1 MSCSGTH
8 TGRCSHH
15 DRRETERR
23 ESQRSAPQF
32 LPPPPGSH
40 APLHGS
46 RGAAPRLPPS
56 PSPRRCRRCKSLFA
70 AAPPPR
76 ALHFARPPL
85 FLRFFFDPRAWRRV
99 PVSSRSDRSSG
110 VRRYVGAIR
119 WGFAG
124 LIRSPEADSG
134 REMLRLW

>member
-15 DRRETERR
+15 DRRETARR
-23 ESQRSAPQF
+23 ERASAPLRSSCPRSPRPAAR
-32 LPPPPGSH
+32 LPRRR
-40 APLHGS
+40 AT
-46 RGAAPRLPPS
+46 APPS

-76 ALHFARPPL
+76 ALRFARPPV

-99 PVSSRSDRSSG
+99 PVSARSDRSSG